1 MFFHQNMNYILHINQ
16 KCGKIIWMISTPP
29 LNTLLCLHVE
39 PINAV
44 VSCDPMK
51 PNLEDGFAL
60 RCFQRLSKPKV
71 ATRRCPWWDSR
82 YTRAS
87 SFPVL
92 SY

>member
-1 MFFHQNMNYILHINQ
+1 MHLH
-16 KCGKIIWMISTPP
+16 
-29 LNTLLCLHVE
+29 LE

-44 VSCDPMK
+44 VSRGLLK

-60 RCFQRLSKPKV
+60 ICFQRLSKPKV